1 MPTPASATAADGS
14 LPIDAPLVVDSDGA
28 VDWRWRCDVLV
39 VGYGAAGASAAIAAQ
54 EAGARTLIAERF
66 DGGGATAKS
75 GGIVYAGGG
84 TAQQRRAGYADTPE
98 AMFRYLQ
105 LECGSHGDDNAV
117 ADGTLRRF
125 CEDSV
130 GLVAWLESIG
140 VRFDSDPQYEKTQP
154 KTSYPKDGIYLYY
167 SGNEA
172 VKEYAAVA
180 EPAPRG
186 HRVRGS
192 FLSGRTLFEALRARV
207 DALGIRTLRQ
217 SGVRRLVVDRRN
229 QVLGAE
235 LWQLPADSPAARRHA
250 RLMRRAEALHNIAP
264 RWADRLRARALQ
276 IETAQGDRA
285 LVRAQRGVVLSTGG
299 FIFNR
304 AMVAQHAPKYTMT
317 MRLGATGCDGSGI
330 RLGQSVGA
338 SVARLDKVS
347 AWRFINPPS
356 VWPQGIAVDAGG
368 ERFCNEQVYG
378 AKLGVQMCEQH
389 GGRAWL
395 IIDKALRRKA
405 IREALFGGL
414 WAFQSMPALFLMLFA
429 PRARS
434 PEALAAKIGMPPAA
448 LRQSV
453 ERYNDGARRK
463 QDALGKSAAYLAELA
478 QAPYY
483 ALDLSADSKTFPCP
497 AITLG
502 GLRVNEASGA
512 VLDAQGLD
520 IGGLYAAG
528 RSAVG
533 IASNSYVSGLSLAD
547 CLWSGRRAGRAAA
560 GLAGL
565 QAAA

>member
-1 MPTPASATAADGS
+1 
-14 LPIDAPLVVDSDGA
+14 V
-28 VDWRWRCDVLV
+28 
-39 VGYGAAGASAAIAAQ
+39 
-54 EAGARTLIAERF
+54 ERF
-66 DGGGATAKS
+66 EGGGATARS

-84 TAQQRRAGYADTPE
+84 TAQQRRAGYEDTAD

-105 LECGSHGDDNAV
+105 LENGGAVGDA
-117 ADGTLRRF
+117 ALRRF
-125 CEDSV
+125 CDDSR
-130 GLVAWLESIG
+130 GLIAWLESIG
-140 VRFDSDPQYEKTQP
+140 VGFDSDPEYQKTQP

-192 FLSGRTLFEALRARV
+192 FLSGKTLFEALRARV
-207 DALGIRTLRQ
+207 EALGIRVLQQ
-217 SGVRRLVVDRRN
+217 SGVRRLVVDRHN
-229 QVLGAE
+229 AVIGAE
-235 LWQLPADSPAARRHA
+235 LWQLPAGSDAAQRHLK
-250 RLMRRAEALHNIAP
+250 LMRRAEALHNVAP
-264 RWADRLRARALQ
+264 GYADRLRARALD
-276 IETAQGDRA
+276 IETRESKKT
-285 LVRAQRGVVLSTGG
+285 LVRAQRGVVLSAGG

-304 AMVAQHAPKYTMT
+304 AMVAEHAPKYAMT

-330 RLGQSVGA
+330 RLGQSAGGA
-338 SVARLDKVS
+338 VARLDKVS

-356 VWPQGIAVDAGG
+356 VWPQGIAVDAQGQ
-368 ERFCNEQVYG
+368 RFCNEQVYG
-378 AKLGVQMCEQH
+378 AKLGVQMCERH

-395 IIDKALRRKA
+395 IVDKRLRAQA
-405 IREALFGGL
+405 IREALFGRL
-414 WAFQSMPALFLMLFA
+414 WAFQSIPALFLMLFA

-434 PEALAAKIGMPPAA
+434 AEALAAKIGVPAAA

-453 ERYNDGARRK
+453 EQYNDGARRK
-463 QDALGKSAAYLAELA
+463 QDALGKSAAMLAELA
-478 QAPYY
+478 QPPYY
-483 ALDLSADSKTFPCP
+483 ALNISADNKTFPCP

-512 VLDAQGLD
+512 VLDAQGQD
-520 IGGLYAAG
+520 IAGLYAAG
-528 RSAVG
+528 RTAVG

-560 GLAGL
+560 GADAL